1 MFILHYTVNCKK
13 VVKKTSQYFF
23 LHCTNQYD
31 FIKIMVNKE
40 RIKGLLSLLYYVL
53 RGDPQPPFFS
63 SHQACIFIFCS
74 IGWKIFLIYNFFS
87 KVGEIFLAAGS
98 SYSKLGR
105 QPIQYNNRL
114 RCVCPQMFVSCVNN
128 KQLIKSKQN
137 GTLNVLP
144 RKKAA
149 TKLSQVNIIFLSPNP
164 VCAFFIL

>member
-1 MFILHYTVNCKK
+1 MSWGTPPAPLFFFSLGIYLFIL
-13 VVKKTSQYFF
+13 
-23 LHCTNQYD
+23 
-31 FIKIMVNKE
+31 
-40 RIKGLLSLLYYVL
+40 LYRL
-53 RGDPQPPFFS
+53 ENHFNLQ
-63 SHQACIFIFCS
+63 
-74 IGWKIFLIYNFFS
+74 FFS

-149 TKLSQVNIIFLSPNP
+149 TTLSQDNIIFLSRNP
-164 VCAFFIL
+164 VYAFFIPWISLEYSGRFYSFELVNQLVFVLYIH

>member
-1 MFILHYTVNCKK
+1 MI
-13 VVKKTSQYFF
+13 VKS
-23 LHCTNQYD
+23 
-31 FIKIMVNKE
+31 
-40 RIKGLLSLLYYVL
+40 SLLCL
-53 RGDPQPPFFS
+53 WGGPPAPLFFFS
-63 SHQACIFIFCS
+63 LGMYLYILLYRLENHFN
-74 IGWKIFLIYNFFS
+74 LNFFS

-149 TKLSQVNIIFLSPNP
+149 TILSQVNIIFLSPNP
-164 VCAFFIL
+164 VCAFFILWISLEYYGRFYSFELVNQQASVRFIYPCFHIRE